1 MFGPFRSCIYPRT
14 LRSRRVRNAT
24 ASSTGTIKAKGL
36 IICEMRMEV
45 MGVGERI

>member
-24 ASSTGTIKAKGL
+24 ARSTG
-36 IICEMRMEV
+36 IIYARGFRMWV
-45 MGVGERI
+45 KIVVVIVKERS